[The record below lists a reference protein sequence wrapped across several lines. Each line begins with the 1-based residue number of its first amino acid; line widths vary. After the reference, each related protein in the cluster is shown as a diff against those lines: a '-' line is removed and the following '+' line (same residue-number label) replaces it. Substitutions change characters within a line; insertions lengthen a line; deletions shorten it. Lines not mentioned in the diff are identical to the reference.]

1 MTHKVCR
8 LSLTRW
14 LGCVCASY
22 GLDAGRPLLPLNE
35 RGKGDL
41 AGRQA
46 GSAHKHS
53 SAVSGVTQADNIY
66 TNRHGFFLEPW
77 QDPGA
82 MVRWRSQLR
91 SPKVHR
97 WMGGPR
103 TIKAWKEAKKKRKKG
118 TLVKYQYHQWSRVET
133 SDAFDP
139 ARTWRA

>member
-1 MTHKVCR
+1 M
-8 LSLTRW
+8 
-14 LGCVCASY
+14 CASY

-53 SAVSGVTQADNIY
+53 SAVSGVTEADNIC

-97 WMGGPR
+97 WGVLALSKHG
-103 TIKAWKEAKKKRKKG
+103 KKQKRKGKRER
-118 TLVKYQYHQWSRVET
+118 W
-133 SDAFDP
+133 
-139 ARTWRA
+139 